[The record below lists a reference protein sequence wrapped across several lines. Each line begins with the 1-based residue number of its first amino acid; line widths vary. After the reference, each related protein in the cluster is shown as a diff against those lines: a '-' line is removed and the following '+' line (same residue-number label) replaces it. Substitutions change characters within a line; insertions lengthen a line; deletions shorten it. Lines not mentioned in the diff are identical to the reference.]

1 MPENFFG
8 VRDLLTERIK
18 VARAKI
24 DKDINHVEGESDEI
38 QGSVQGVQA
47 GRIDRNSHRDE
58 HYRVDSD
65 ENDQVRPANTPDV
78 FAWDDVLACLATFK
92 HLLFLFLFKFIL

>member
-8 VRDLLTERIK
+8 VCDLLTERIK

-24 DKDINHVEGESDEI
+24 DKDIDHIKSESDEI

-58 HYRVDSD
+58 YYRVDGD

-78 FAWDDVLACLATFK
+78 FAWDDVLACLAAF
-92 HLLFLFLFKFIL
+92 

>member
-18 VARAKI
+18 VACAKI
-24 DKDINHVEGESDEI
+24 DHDINHVEGESDEI
-38 QGSVQGVQA
+38 QWSVQGVQA
-47 GRIDRNSHRDE
+47 GRIDRNSHRNE
-58 HYRVDSD
+58 HYGVDGD

-78 FAWDDVLACLATFK
+78 FAWDDVLARLAAFE
-92 HLLFLFLFKFIL
+92 HLLFLFLFKFLL

>member
-8 VRDLLTERIK
+8 VCDLLTERIK

-24 DKDINHVEGESDEI
+24 DKDINHVEGECDEI
-38 QGSVQGVQA
+38 QGSVQWVQT
-47 GRIDRNSHRDE
+47 GWIDCNSHRNE
-58 HYRVDSD
+58 HNRVDGD
-65 ENDQVRPANTPDV
+65 ENDQVRPANTPYV
-78 FAWDDVLACLATFK
+78 FAWDDVLACLAAFK